1 MNDDLGKILSVK
13 SSEIKSY
20 TANKQK
26 NSILILKSISFLAQK
41 GLWKFKN
48 IFFYFLNEV

>member
-1 MNDDLGKILSVK
+1 MNDDLVKILSVK

-26 NSILILKSISFLAQK
+26 KSILTPKSVSFWAQK
-41 GLWKFKN
+41 GL
-48 IFFYFLNEV
+48 

>member
-1 MNDDLGKILSVK
+1 MNDDLVKILSVK

-26 NSILILKSISFLAQK
+26 NSILTPKSVSFWAQK
-41 GLWKFKN
+41 GLWQLKN
-48 IFFYFLNEV
+48 IFFYFLYEV